1 MRAHNAGVSH
11 LALTDHDTTA
21 GMDEARA
28 ATKSLGITLIPG
40 AELSVSWQGQTLHV
54 VGLGLN
60 TEAEDLKQF
69 LKATRVLRQARAEAI
84 CDKLARIGLEI
95 DWRAIATHSIGRG
108 HIAQALIERGWVRTQ
123 QQAFD
128 HYLKRGRK
136 GHVRAEWLPLE
147 AGVAAIRAAGGVA
160 VLAHPG
166 VYRMT
171 HSKMRR
177 LLTAFRDAGGEGIEV
192 VTGAHGSP
200 ADQSA
205 AERARQFDLF
215 ASMGSDFHHP
225 DRPWRQLGRLKSLP
239 HDVRPIWNAPQLE
252 PYFFQDTP

>member
-21 GMDEARA
+21 GIDEARTA
-28 ATKSLGITLIPG
+28 ARSLGITLIPG

-60 TEAEDLKQF
+60 TESEALKRF
-69 LKATRVLRQARAEAI
+69 LKATRTLREARAEAI
-84 CDKLARIGLEI
+84 CGKLAKIGLEI
-95 DWRAIATHSIGRG
+95 DWRSIDTHSIGRG
-108 HIAQALIERGWVRTQ
+108 HIAQVLIERGWVRTH

-136 GHVRAEWLPLE
+136 GHVRAEWLSLE
-147 AGVAAIRAAGGVA
+147 TGVAAIRAAGGIA

-177 LLTAFRDAGGEGIEV
+177 LLAAFRDAGGEGIEV
-192 VTGAHGSP
+192 ITGANGSP

-225 DRPWRQLGRLKSLP
+225 DWPWRQLGRLKSLP
-239 HDVRPIWNAPQLE
+239 DGVRPIWEAPQLE
-252 PYFFQDTP
+252 PYFQDAP